1 MGEYFSNINWLSYFF
16 YNILIALI
24 CVGFYFLMRNK
35 SEKVKHYTILSLLIF
50 GFFLH
55 FTKLLIPSYQN
66 NMPESLIEI
75 TLSTP
80 CSISALS
87 FPFIYMS
94 KNQKLKDYMV
104 VFGMI
109 SGVATLLFPLDIQG
123 LSMFNI
129 DVIRFYTAHLI
140 ILLVPLYIYI
150 FKLHTLT
157 NKWAKHTI
165 IVFLIVLLIIVI
177 NNELFNIL
185 VLKQT
190 GQIEQLGQYFK

>member
-1 MGEYFSNINWLSYFF
+1 
-16 YNILIALI
+16 
-24 CVGFYFLMRNK
+24 
-35 SEKVKHYTILSLLIF
+35 
-50 GFFLH
+50 
-55 FTKLLIPSYQN
+55 
-66 NMPESLIEI
+66 MPESLIEI